1 VKDSS
6 SLEQRLSDNRRLPKA
21 AMADHNP
28 GGADELQFDRA
39 VVDSPAAGASGK
51 LAVTCTSCQ
60 DAIEKEYYDVN
71 GNVVCDRCRRAI
83 ESAAETPTGLMPLI
97 VASVFGFGAGVVGA
111 VIYFSVIAI
120 AHLEIGIVAILIG
133 YMVGYAVRKGARGR
147 GGLRFQVI
155 AVALTYLSVA
165 FAYTPLVVKQAIDAQ
180 RTAHPAASMQS
191 EAGRRAANDN
201 ARRATSPPGLIRA
214 LSAMALFILALPV
227 LIVVSS
233 LPSGLISGLIIFIGM
248 RQAWKMTAA
257 PWVQVL
263 GPYRVGS
270 DQAATLA

>member
-1 VKDSS
+1 
-6 SLEQRLSDNRRLPKA
+6 
-21 AMADHNP
+21 MTDHNP
-28 GGADELQFDRA
+28 VGADNLQFDRA
-39 VVDSPAAGASGK
+39 VIDSPASGAPGR
-51 LAVTCTSCQ
+51 LAVTCTACHDS
-60 DAIEKEYYDVN
+60 IEKEYYDVN
-71 GNVVCDRCRRAI
+71 GNVVCDRCRRII

-97 VASVFGFGAGVVGA
+97 AATLFGLGAGVVGA

-133 YMVGYAVRKGARGR
+133 YMVGYAVRKGARGH

-165 FAYTPLVVKQAIDAQ
+165 FAYAPLVVKQAIDAE
-180 RTAHPAASMQS
+180 RTAPPAASVQS
-191 EAGRRAANDN
+191 EAARAGAKDN
-201 ARRATSPPGLIRA
+201 ARRATSPPSLIRF
-214 LSAMALFILALPV
+214 LSATAFFILALPV
-227 LIVVSS
+227 LIVVNS
-233 LPSGLISGLIIFIGM
+233 LPSSLISALIIFIGM

-257 PWVQVL
+257 PRIQVL